1 MIQIIQHQLSL
12 DTYFN
17 DILLFNQ
24 EEKFYALSRFLT
36 NNQFNFEKNEIISQV
51 FEIVFNFLND
61 RSKWKDLY
69 IAQTDLLKNNIKN
82 KIMIT
87 EQSKRD
93 SFAKVSSVRG
103 KNSNEDIILATNEN
117 KKVEE
122 YSKSII
128 KESDEL
134 IVMYRI
140 NRSLF

>member
-1 MIQIIQHQLSL
+1 MSL

-17 DILLFNQ
+17 EILQINQ
-24 EEKFYALSRFLT
+24 EEKFNALSKYLT
-36 NNQFNFEKNEIISQV
+36 DHQFDFEKNEIIKQV

-69 IAQTDLLKNNIKN
+69 IAQEDLLKNNFKN
-82 KIMIT
+82 NIMIT
-87 EQSKRD
+87 EQSKKD
-93 SFAKVSSVRG
+93 SFVKGISVRD
-103 KNSNEDIILATNEN
+103 KNTNENIILTTNEN

-134 IVMYRI
+134 IVMYLI
-140 NRSLF
+140 K